1 MRRAACACVF
11 TLLIAASG
19 VSFADKQV
27 PTSSQEESIDLSQPL
42 TLERAIRIGLR
53 NQPALAIAEEQRM
66 ASRAR
71 VTRSLASY
79 YPQITPTFEYSNQR
93 STISGQTG
101 TFEQR
106 VAQIGL
112 RQLLFD
118 TGLREAN
125 VASSRYSAR
134 ASEYN
139 VLDVRQNIIVNITT
153 SYFELLR
160 RKELV
165 RVQEASVERARTTLE
180 ATRAAV
186 EAGAAPR
193 KDILQAQAD
202 YDNAQVQLIQARND
216 VRLAAVNLKNAM
228 GILTQTPII
237 TPDTPLEPPPS
248 EPDTRTVADYLKMA
262 FDARPDLKRELAS
275 INANRHSVKAANIHA
290 GLMVQADIT
299 EGYRID
305 PDPGE
310 NRVFTTIFSYPLFD
324 AGATRA
330 QIREAKASLEQ
341 ARQQLEL
348 TRQSIQLEVEQAYL
362 LREEARVRIGAAQT
376 ALRAARENYTAATEA
391 LKEGAG
397 TIIDVITAQTQ
408 LVTAETNAVQ
418 AIYDFYTADARLKR
432 AIGDNDPYLAEGR
445 KP

>member
-1 MRRAACACVF
+1 
-11 TLLIAASG
+11 
-19 VSFADKQV
+19 
-27 PTSSQEESIDLSQPL
+27 
-42 TLERAIRIGLR
+42 
-53 NQPALAIAEEQRM
+53 
-66 ASRAR
+66 
-71 VTRSLASY
+71 
-79 YPQITPTFEYSNQR
+79 
-93 STISGQTG
+93 
-101 TFEQR
+101 
-106 VAQIGL
+106 
-112 RQLLFD
+112 
-118 TGLREAN
+118 
-125 VASSRYSAR
+125 
-134 ASEYN
+134 
-139 VLDVRQNIIVNITT
+139 
-153 SYFELLR
+153 
-160 RKELV
+160 
-165 RVQEASVERARTTLE
+165 
-180 ATRAAV
+180 V

-228 GILTQTPII
+228 GILTQTPIM
-237 TPDTPLEPPPS
+237 TPDTPLEPPSS

-310 NRVFTTIFSYPLFD
+310 NRVFTTTFSYPLFD

-330 QIREAKASLEQ
+330 QVREAKASLEQ